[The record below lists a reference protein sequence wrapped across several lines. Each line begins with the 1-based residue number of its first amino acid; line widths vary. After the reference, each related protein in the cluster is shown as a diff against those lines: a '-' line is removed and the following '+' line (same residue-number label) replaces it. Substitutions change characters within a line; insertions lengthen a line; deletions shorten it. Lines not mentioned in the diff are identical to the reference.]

1 MVSWKGKGRDETES
15 WTVPCAF
22 LSFPLRFFG
31 PRRRCWGSN
40 PTLCYYLRLRTTYR
54 VCGVAG
60 LEWEGV
66 TASGVGQAGG
76 RAPTTG
82 WEGKLGDV
90 VLSFHIMLLTL
101 NAARRNPRLT
111 GIGFR
116 HAARAR
122 KRRNARYE
130 LNYLLALPRVELV
143 SQSSPR
149 VITIHNAPSSV
160 WIRLG
165 TPTALRLVIGES

>member
-1 MVSWKGKGRDETES
+1 MRVPFLSLTLLWVAATVLGIKSNTLTLPASTHYVSRVRCGRAGVGGGDCLRGRTGWRAVPRLRDGKG
-15 WTVPCAF
+15 
-22 LSFPLRFFG
+22 
-31 PRRRCWGSN
+31 
-40 PTLCYYLRLRTTYR
+40 
-54 VCGVAG
+54 
-60 LEWEGV
+60 
-66 TASGVGQAGG
+66 
-76 RAPTTG
+76 
-82 WEGKLGDV
+82 GDV

>member
-1 MVSWKGKGRDETES
+1 M
-15 WTVPCAF
+15 
-22 LSFPLRFFG
+22 
-31 PRRRCWGSN
+31 
-40 PTLCYYLRLRTTYR
+40 
-54 VCGVAG
+54 CGVAG

-66 TASGVGQAGG
+66 TASGVGRAGG

-149 VITIHNAPSSV
+149 VITIHNAPSSE

>member
-1 MVSWKGKGRDETES
+1 MRVPFLFLTLLWAAATVLGIKSNTLLLPASTHYVSRVRCGRAGVGGGDCLRGRTGWRAVPRLRDGKG
-15 WTVPCAF
+15 
-22 LSFPLRFFG
+22 
-31 PRRRCWGSN
+31 
-40 PTLCYYLRLRTTYR
+40 
-54 VCGVAG
+54 
-60 LEWEGV
+60 
-66 TASGVGQAGG
+66 
-76 RAPTTG
+76 
-82 WEGKLGDV
+82 GDV

-149 VITIHNAPSSV
+149 VITIHNAPSSE

>member
-1 MVSWKGKGRDETES
+1 MR
-15 WTVPCAF
+15 VPF
-22 LSFPLRFFG
+22 LSLTLLWVAATVLGIKSNTLLLPASTHYVSRV
-31 PRRRCWGSN
+31 RCG
-40 PTLCYYLRLRTTYR
+40 R
-54 VCGVAG
+54 A
-60 LEWEGV
+60 
-66 TASGVGQAGG
+66 GVGGG
-76 RAPTTG
+76 DCLRGRTG
-82 WEGKLGDV
+82 WRPCPDYGMGREPGDV

-149 VITIHNAPSSV
+149 VITIHNAPSSE

>member
-1 MVSWKGKGRDETES
+1 M
-15 WTVPCAF
+15 
-22 LSFPLRFFG
+22 
-31 PRRRCWGSN
+31 
-40 PTLCYYLRLRTTYR
+40 
-54 VCGVAG
+54 
-60 LEWEGV
+60 
-66 TASGVGQAGG
+66 
-76 RAPTTG
+76 
-82 WEGKLGDV
+82 